1 MKIGYA
7 CTPVTIK
14 ASNSRRFILK
24 NFNKK
29 NFYKVT
35 KENIDDLYKILNY
48 NIKNNIHMFRISS
61 DIIPFGSH
69 SINDIDWWNLF
80 KDELN
85 LCEKYAKENNIR
97 LSMHPGQYTVL
108 NSPSE
113 NIVLNSIRDIEYHTK
128 FLDSLNLDYT
138 NKIILHVGGVYG
150 DKKSAMKRFQDNFKR
165 LSDSAKK
172 RLTIEND
179 ERNYNIEE
187 VLYIANNINIPV
199 IFDNLHYHLNKET
212 VKLERIEKILENVKS
227 TWSSNDGNMKLHYS
241 DQSTN
246 KKLGA
251 HSNFVYTK
259 NFLDYYN
266 KIKKFNPDIMIEVKD
281 KEISAIKC
289 IHCTNKNIDFK
300 KDHNFLCREWS
311 KYKYILMEKN
321 YKSYKE
327 CSKIV
332 NSNLENKRIN
342 FYKFIDSCMLKPLDE
357 KNYKNTLLHVYGYIK
372 NKATEN
378 EKVNFFKL
386 YETNDTKKAKK
397 YLHRLCKKYNI
408 VYLLK
413 SYYFL
418 KQYN

>member
-1 MKIGYA
+1 
-7 CTPVTIK
+7 
-14 ASNSRRFILK
+14 
-24 NFNKK
+24 
-29 NFYKVT
+29 
-35 KENIDDLYKILNY
+35 
-48 NIKNNIHMFRISS
+48 MFRISS

-212 VKLERIEKILENVKS
+212 VKLESIEKILENVKS

-259 NFLDYYN
+259 NFLNYYKKTK
-266 KIKKFNPDIMIEVKD
+266 KINPDIMIEVKD

-300 KDHNFLCREWS
+300 KEHNFLCREWS
-311 KYKYILMEKN
+311 KYKYTLMEKN

-342 FYKFIDSCMLKPLDE
+342 FYKFID
-357 KNYKNTLLHVYGYIK
+357 
-372 NKATEN
+372 
-378 EKVNFFKL
+378 
-386 YETNDTKKAKK
+386 
-397 YLHRLCKKYNI
+397 
-408 VYLLK
+408 
-413 SYYFL
+413 
-418 KQYN
+418 